1 MNSTLKPG
9 RPNPA
14 LPLDLLLFDMDGV
27 LIDVS
32 RSYRKTIQKTIHL
45 YLTTCLGHRREKDQP
60 ALDEAVS
67 LFKSAGGF
75 NNDWDLTVGLLL
87 YLLSDSG
94 LPSSAKRK
102 KFSSIP
108 ETVAYLETES
118 SPFETKRAAQ
128 LNLPQLSSF
137 LNKVKASG
145 GGLKG
150 VRRVLQGSWEGWVY
164 GSGDLGHE
172 NLVKR
177 IFQEVY
183 LGEQFAFS
191 YPLRR
196 LFYHGKGYYLQE
208 KMLIPRAILSNLK
221 KKLRL
226 GIASGRPRFEAEL
239 ALKRFRL
246 LPYFNSVITLDE
258 SLKEQE
264 RIFRVTGRR
273 INCSKPHPYPLLK
286 AIQEIGIPNP
296 RCAYVGDVVDDI
308 LAAKAAKK
316 KHSILAVGF
325 LGGGKNK
332 SMEAAFGQAGADLI
346 IRHPGELLGLVSQ
359 GKS

>member
-1 MNSTLKPG
+1 MNSTLKSG

-14 LPLDLLLFDMDGV
+14 LPLDLLIFDMDGV

-45 YLTTCLGHRREKDQP
+45 YLTTCLGHRGPKNQL

-75 NNDWDLTVGLLL
+75 NNDWDLTNGLLL

-108 ETVAYLETES
+108 EAVASLKTES
-118 SPFETKRAAQ
+118 SPFEIKRAVP
-128 LNLPQLSSF
+128 LDIPRLSSF
-137 LNKVKASG
+137 LERVKASG
-145 GGLKG
+145 GGLMG
-150 VRRVLQGSWEGWVY
+150 VRQTLRGSWEGWVY
-164 GSGDLGHE
+164 GSGDLNHE

-183 LGEQFAFS
+183 LGEQFVS
-191 YPLRR
+191 CYPLRR

-208 KMLIPRAILSNLK
+208 KMLIPRAILSALK

-239 ALKRFRL
+239 ALTRFCL
-246 LPYFNSVITLDE
+246 LPYFRSVITLDE

-264 RIFRVTGRR
+264 RIFRATGRR
-273 INCSKPHPYPLLK
+273 THCSKPHPYPLLK
-286 AIQEIGIPNP
+286 AIQEMGIPNP
-296 RCAYVGDVVDDI
+296 RCAYIGDVVDDI

-316 KHSILAVGF
+316 KYAILAVGF
-325 LGGGKNK
+325 LGKRKNK

-346 IRHPGELLGLVSQ
+346 IRHPGELLGLVSR
-359 GKS
+359 GNP